1 MRKLFY
7 MGLESYEAR
16 YTLQLTE
23 WNRRVFD
30 RRGLDVVYVPG
41 TTIDTTQSISVG
53 QVLDAHGRSYFS
65 MSQMMNL
72 VQMMRNGEVT
82 SSDVIYFEDMFAPGM
97 ESLPYILNQVPVTQR
112 PEIYVR
118 CLAQAIDPD
127 DFVHVWGMAKWMDL
141 YEKMV
146 NEFVTGVL
154 ATNEEMVAHMRIAGW
169 TAPIYN
175 ISGLAFGKEEVLE
188 RIGGVANIRPF
199 EQRKMRVGFAA
210 RFDQE
215 KQPDFYMDL
224 IEMYHAQGRHR
235 DSIEFAVFQGGPLR
249 SNNPRYVERARQL
262 QAQGQLEIYEDLK
275 KNDYYDLLNDSRV
288 LFNCALQD
296 WVSNTVSEADTLGCN
311 VLYPA
316 YRSFPETFAD
326 DPDRLYVPWS
336 IDDAFHK
343 LENLLDAPHH
353 NQGLISDWTDGTVHR
368 IVDILEG
375 SGESW
380 NRAGNRYRDH
390 VSQAKYA
397 VRKIHA

>member
-41 TTIDTTQSISVG
+41 STIDDTKSISVG

-82 SSDVIYFEDMFAPGM
+82 NEDVIYFEDMFQPGI
-97 ESLPYILNQVPVTQR
+97 ESLPYIMDQIPAEQR
-112 PEIYVR
+112 PAVYVR

-127 DFVHVWGMAKWMDL
+127 DFVHVWGMAKWMGL

-188 RIGGVANIRPF
+188 RIGGAENIRPF
-199 EQRKMRVGFAA
+199 QARKRRVGFAA

-215 KQPDFYMDL
+215 KQPGFYMDL
-224 IEMYHAQGRHR
+224 AERFQENNS
-235 DSIEFAVFQGGPLR
+235 DVTFAIFSGGPLR
-249 SNNPRYVERARQL
+249 SNNPEYVSRARAMAAKGL
-262 QAQGQLEIYEDLK
+262 LEIHENLT
-275 KNDYYDLLNDSRV
+275 KNEYYALVNDSRV

-316 YRSFPETFAD
+316 YRSFPETFAN
-326 DPDRLYVPWS
+326 DPNRLYIPWS
-336 IDDAFHK
+336 EDDAYEK
-343 LENLLDAPHH
+343 LKLLLNEPHH
-353 NQGLISDWTDGTVHR
+353 NMGLISDWNNGTVDR
-368 IVDILEG
+368 IVDIITD
-375 SGESW
+375 
-380 NRAGNRYRDH
+380 NHRARWDRSGNRYRDH
-390 VSQAKYA
+390 VARAKYP
-397 VRKIHA
+397 VVKVEG

>member
-41 TTIDTTQSISVG
+41 TTIDNSQAISVG

-72 VQMMRNGEVT
+72 VQLMKNGEVT
-82 SSDVIYFEDMFAPGM
+82 NEDVIYFEDMFQPGM
-97 ESLPYILNQVPVTQR
+97 ESLPYILDQVPNDQR
-112 PEIYVR
+112 PRVYVR
-118 CLAQAIDPD
+118 CLAQSIDPD
-127 DFVHVWGMAKWMDL
+127 DFVHVWGMARWMGL
-141 YEKMV
+141 YEQMV

-154 ATNEEMVAHMRIAGW
+154 ATNEEMIAHMRIAGW
-169 TAPIYN
+169 RAPIYN

-188 RIGGVANIRPF
+188 RINGADNVQPF
-199 EQRKMRVGFAA
+199 ENRTRRVGFAA

-215 KQPDFYMDL
+215 KQPGFFMDL
-224 IEMYHAQGRHR
+224 IEMWHNQGPYPV
-235 DSIEFAVFQGGPLR
+235 EFAVFSGGPLR
-249 SNNPRYVERARQL
+249 SNNHEYISRAYE
-262 QAQGQLEIYEDLK
+262 LEAEGKLKIYDKLN
-275 KNDYYDLLNDSRV
+275 KNDYYSLLNNTRV

-316 YRSFPETFAD
+316 YRSFPETFAN
-326 DPDRLYVPWS
+326 DPNRMYVPWS
-336 IDDAFHK
+336 IDDAYMK
-343 LENLLDAPHH
+343 LRNLLEQPHH
-353 NQGLISDWTDGTVHR
+353 NMGLISDWNNGTIDR
-368 IVDILEG
+368 IVDILQG
-375 SGESW
+375 NGEQW
-380 NRAGNRYRDH
+380 NRSGNRYRDH
-390 VSQAKYA
+390 VPHDKYT
-397 VRKIHA
+397 VVKV

>member
-7 MGLESYEAR
+7 CGLESYEAR

-23 WNRRVFD
+23 WNRRVFE

-41 TTIDTTQSISVG
+41 TTIDNTQAISVG

-72 VQMMRNGEVT
+72 VQLMKNGEVT
-82 SSDVIYFEDMFAPGM
+82 GEDVIYFEDMFQPGI
-97 ESLPYILNQVPVTQR
+97 ESLPYIMDQIPTEQR
-112 PEIYVR
+112 PQVWVR

-127 DFVHVWGMAKWMDL
+127 DFVHVWGMAGWMST

-146 NEFVTGVL
+146 NHFVTGVL

-175 ISGLAFGKEEVLE
+175 ISGLAFGKSEVLQ
-188 RIGGVANIRPF
+188 RIGGSEKITPFGDRP
-199 EQRKMRVGFAA
+199 RRVGFAA

-215 KQPDFYMDL
+215 KQPGFFMDL
-224 IEMYHAQGRHR
+224 IEMYGELT
-235 DSIEFAVFQGGPLR
+235 SEPCEFAIYSGGPLR
-249 SNNPRYVERARQL
+249 SNNPEYVERARRME
-262 QAQGQLEIYEDLK
+262 AQGKLKIYDNIS
-275 KNDYYDLLNDSRV
+275 KNEYYAHLNNTRV

-316 YRSFPETFAD
+316 YRSFPETFAN
-326 DPDRLYVPWS
+326 DPNRLYVPWS
-336 IDDAFHK
+336 IDDAYHK
-343 LENLLDAPHH
+343 LQNLLRGPHH
-353 NQGLISDWTDGTVHR
+353 NMGLISDWNNGTVDR
-368 IVDILEG
+368 IVDII
-375 SGESW
+375 SGQGEQW

-390 VSQAKYA
+390 VAHEKYQ
-397 VRKIHA
+397 VVKIEK

>member
-23 WNRRVFD
+23 WNLRVFE
-30 RRGLDVVYVPG
+30 RRGINYVVVPG
-41 TTIDTTQSISVG
+41 QTIDNTQSISVG

-82 SSDVIYFEDMFAPGM
+82 SEDVIYFEDMFQPGI
-97 ESLPYILNQVPVTQR
+97 ESLPYIMDQVPAGQR
-112 PEIYVR
+112 PRVFVR

-127 DFVHVWGMAKWMDL
+127 DFVHVWGMAEWMST

-146 NEFVTGVL
+146 NCFVDGVL

-169 TAPIYN
+169 SAPIYN
-175 ISGLAFGKEEVLE
+175 ISGLAFGKQEVLS
-188 RIGGVANIRPF
+188 RIGGAGNIKPF
-199 EQRKMRVGFAA
+199 ADRKMRVGFAA

-215 KQPDFYMDL
+215 KQPGFFMDL
-224 IEMYHAQGRHR
+224 IEMYHAQGRHK
-235 DSIEFAVFQGGPLR
+235 DIEFAVFQGGPLR
-249 SNNPRYVERARQL
+249 SNNPEYVSRARQL
-262 QAQGQLEIYEDLK
+262 ASEGKLSIYENLK
-275 KNDYYDLLNDSRV
+275 KNDYYNLVNDTRV

-326 DPDRLYVPWS
+326 DPNRLYVPWS

-343 LENLLDAPHH
+343 LENLLQAPHH
-353 NQGLISDWTDGTVHR
+353 NMGLISDWTDGTVDR
-368 IVDILEG
+368 IIDILEG
-375 SGESW
+375 KGEQW

-390 VSQAKYA
+390 VSQAKYH
-397 VRKIHA
+397 VRKIES